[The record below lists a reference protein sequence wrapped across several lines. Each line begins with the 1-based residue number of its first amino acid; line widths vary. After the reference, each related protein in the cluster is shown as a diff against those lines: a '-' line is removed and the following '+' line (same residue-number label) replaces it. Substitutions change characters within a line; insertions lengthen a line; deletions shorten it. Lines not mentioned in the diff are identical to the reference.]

1 MRNVLIALVGM
12 SPAVVTETIWA
23 LAHDPDDPCVP
34 DQIVLITTQAGKEEI
49 ERHLLPTIPTSSSK
63 LKQLAKA
70 LRDKGIEPAYAPQ
83 GWPLKVKVECA
94 VDGEA
99 DAHADAHA
107 VDELN
112 HMGDAVFRVVKH
124 FVADPDCRVIL
135 SISGGRKSMGHLG
148 GSAMTLLAREQDFMC
163 HVLVTPGWLEHPDLH
178 YYFPKAEEH
187 FTNPNPLAGESN
199 GVDGMHSTVEL
210 TRVPFLRLN
219 HYDSVQS
226 LMARFDDLGFEG
238 VIDSINNAGKP
249 AGKKVLVIDW
259 AAKTVRVDGLDL
271 KDKYPKLAEQA
282 VAYLVVLGICRRWHR
297 HMNDDDALLFL
308 RVWRLVDFKFN
319 GLTISGNKA
328 RLSSCADGLFER
340 RSMEQEFKWPSSE
353 RLALDS
359 TLFFAAY
366 KRTSELSCEVPAPD
380 NAKPTSSELK
390 SPRATFKQRRRASIE
405 PNMSSWRTAIFKTL
419 GSLQPYSLPNA
430 SNNFYVM
437 PAALTLDTGD
447 EKFDFLPRPKP

>member
-49 ERHLLPTIPTSSSK
+49 ERHLLPTNPTFPSK

-70 LRDKGIEPAYAPQ
+70 LRDKRIEPAFAPQ
-83 GWPLKVKVECA
+83 GAQPNVKVECA
-94 VDGEA
+94 VDDKAG
-99 DAHADAHA
+99 AHADAHA
-107 VDELN
+107 VDELH
-112 HMGDAVFRVVKH
+112 HMGDAVLRVVKS
-124 FVADPDCRVIL
+124 FVADRDCRVIL

-163 HVLVTPGWLEHPDLH
+163 HVLVTPAWLEHPDLR
-178 YYFPKAEEH
+178 YYFPKAGEH
-187 FTNPNPLAGESN
+187 FTNPNPLTGESDR
-199 GVDGMHSTVEL
+199 VDGQDSTVEL

-238 VIDSINNAGKP
+238 VIDSINNAGK
-249 AGKKVLVIDW
+249 KVLVIDW

-271 KDKYPKLAEQA
+271 KDKYSKLAEQA

-297 HMNDDDALLFL
+297 DMNDDDALLFL

-319 GLTISGNKA
+319 GLTISGNKK
-328 RLSSCADGLFER
+328 RLNSCADGLFER
-340 RSMEQEFKWPSSE
+340 RRQDLEFTWPVSESS
-353 RLALDS
+353 ALDS
-359 TLFFAAY
+359 TLFFEAH
-366 KRTSELSCEVPAPD
+366 KKTSELSCQVPKPD
-380 NAKPTSSELK
+380 PAKPTSSELK
-390 SPRATFKQRRRASIE
+390 SPRETFKQRRRASIE
-405 PNMSSWRTAIFKTL
+405 PIMSGWRTAIFKTL
-419 GSLQPYSLPNA
+419 GSLQPYFLPNA
-430 SNNFYVM
+430 SKNFYVM
-437 PAALTLDTGD
+437 PDALTLDTGD
-447 EKFDFLPRPKP
+447 EQFDFLPRPKP